1 VSFRVR
7 FVESRESG
15 VEIWFSKMGG
25 GMRLPKVTSRVSEE
39 VLGGEEGEKGCSAY
53 VTIACRKQLSHEN
66 QLPTGKMCS
75 VETE

>member
-1 VSFRVR
+1 
-7 FVESRESG
+7 
-15 VEIWFSKMGG
+15 
-25 GMRLPKVTSRVSEE
+25 MRLPKVTSCVSEE